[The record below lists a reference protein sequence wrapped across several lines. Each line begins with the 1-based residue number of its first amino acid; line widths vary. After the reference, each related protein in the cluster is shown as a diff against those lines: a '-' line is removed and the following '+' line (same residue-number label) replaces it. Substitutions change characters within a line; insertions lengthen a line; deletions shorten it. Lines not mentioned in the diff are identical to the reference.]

1 MSRLGKFFRKG
12 GLRRILSVVPVVAQ
26 IIGGPVG
33 RIAGPVMRVV
43 RLLLPKPKSMVHGPT
58 LKEINLKPKVT
69 RRKRTMGTKKWY
81 TSKTYGVVAATILGG
96 IFTMLSP
103 ELQEIVK
110 EYTGQII
117 TVGGIIFGI
126 LRKMTK
132 QPIE

>member
-1 MSRLGKFFRKG
+1 LSRLGKFFRKG

-69 RRKRTMGTKKWY
+69 RRKRTMAKKRWQ
-81 TSKTYGVVAATILGG
+81 SKTYRVVAVTILGG
-96 IFTMLSP
+96 VFTMLSP
-103 ELQEIVK
+103 ELQAALSGYV
-110 EYTGQII
+110 GVII
-117 TVGGIIFGI
+117 TAGGVIFGV
-126 LRKMTK
+126 LREVTK